1 MSDVKTYPVPADFA
15 AQANV
20 TAEQYEEMY
29 KRSVEDP
36 SGFWAEQA
44 AEYLTFMKQP
54 EQTLDWSFDKE
65 DLHINWFKGG
75 TLNVSANCL
84 DRHLETRGDQ
94 VAIIWEGDDPN
105 EDRKI
110 TYKELHEE
118 VSKFANVLKS
128 RGVKKGDRVSLYLPM
143 IPEAAVAM
151 LACTRIGAMH
161 SIVFGGFS
169 PDALKDRINNA
180 ECEVV
185 ITSDQSMRGGK
196 KVPLKANADKA
207 IANCPQVHTCVV
219 VQRGGEPV
227 EWNDKIDVWYHEA
240 VAEASADCPPEE
252 MEADDP
258 LFILYTSGST
268 GQPKG
273 VLHTTAGYLLQAAMT
288 HKTVFDYKDG
298 EVYWCTADV
307 GWVTGHSYIVY
318 GPLANGATTL
328 MFEGIPTYPDIS
340 RFWQVCDKHNVA
352 SFYTAPTAIRSLM
365 GAGDEPVKKTQ
376 RSALRLLGT
385 VGEPINPEAWEW
397 YHKVVGEER
406 CPIVD
411 TWWQTETGAHML
423 TPLPGATPLKPGSAM
438 QPFFG
443 VQPCLLD
450 DQGNEIEGNPAEG
463 NLAIKHPWPSMMR
476 TVYGDHKR
484 FYETYFAMFKGYY
497 FTGDGARRDEDGHY
511 WITGRVDDV
520 LNVSGHRLG
529 TAEIESALVLHEK
542 VAEAAV
548 VGYPH
553 DLTGQGIYAYVTLMG
568 GEEGTDELKAELVKL
583 VRGEIGPIA
592 KINIIQWA
600 PGLPKTRSGKI
611 MRRILR
617 KIAANEI
624 DGLGD
629 TSTLADPT
637 VVDDLIENRENR

>member
-20 TAEQYEEMY
+20 SAEQYKEMY
-29 KRSVEDP
+29 QRSVDDP
-36 SGFWAEQA
+36 AGFWGEQA
-44 AEYLTFMKQP
+44 DQYLTWFKKWD
-54 EQTLDWSFDKE
+54 TVLDWSFAGD

-75 TLNVSANCL
+75 TLNVSYNCL
-84 DRHLETRGDQ
+84 DRHLDTRGDQ

-110 TYKELHEE
+110 TYRELHEE
-118 VSKFANVLKS
+118 VCKFANVLKS
-128 RGVKKGDRVSLYLPM
+128 RGVNKGDRVSLYLPM
-143 IPEAAVAM
+143 VPEAAVAM
-151 LACTRIGAMH
+151 LACTRIGAVH

-169 PDALKDRINNA
+169 PDALKDRINDSD
-180 ECEVV
+180 CRCV

-196 KVPLKANADKA
+196 KVPLKGNADTA
-207 IANCPQVHTCVV
+207 IASCPQVDTCIVV
-219 VQRGGEPV
+219 RRGGEPV
-227 EWNDKIDVWYHEA
+227 DWTEGRDVWYDEA
-240 VAEASADCPPEE
+240 VAAASADCPAEE

-268 GQPKG
+268 GKPKG
-273 VLHTTAGYLLQAAMT
+273 VLHTTGGYLLQAAMT

-307 GWVTGHSYIVY
+307 GWVTGHTYIVY

-365 GAGDEPVKKTQ
+365 GAGDEPVKKTK
-376 RSALRLLGT
+376 RSSLRLLGT

-397 YHKVVGEER
+397 YYNVVGDGR

-423 TPLPGATPLKPGSAM
+423 TPLPGATPLKPGSATN
-438 QPFFG
+438 PFFG
-443 VQPCLLD
+443 VVPVLLD
-450 DQGNEIEGNPAEG
+450 DQGNEIDGNPAEG

-484 FYETYFAMFKGYY
+484 FFETYFAMFPGYY
-497 FTGDGARRDEDGHY
+497 FTGDGARRDEDGYY

-529 TAEIESALVLHEK
+529 TAEIESALVLHDK

-553 DLTGQGIYAYVTLMG
+553 ELTGQGIYAYVTLMA

-592 KINIIQWA
+592 KVNLIQWA

-624 DGLGD
+624 DALGD

-637 VVDDLIENRENR
+637 VVDNLIDNRENK